1 MQCRTILALSPCCL
15 GSLAVLSGLLVGC
28 QDKTPTPPDK
38 EEIMEAAAKPQ
49 SPVPQDAAIEIARQY
64 VEATKQWPETD
75 FHLEFLRQEGT
86 AESPIM
92 VIDAVH
98 HDDLRSD
105 QKGGGKSV
113 QLHVDLRENRV
124 AKELAYQ

>member
-1 MQCRTILALSPCCL
+1 MHCRTIIALSPCCL
-15 GSLAVLSGLLVGC
+15 CSLAVLSGLLLGC
-28 QDKTPTPPDK
+28 QKTTPTPQEK
-38 EEIMEAAAKPQ
+38 EGIVEDAAKPK
-49 SPVPQDAAIEIARQY
+49 SLSPQDAAIEVARAY
-64 VEATKQWPETD
+64 VNATKQWPETE

-86 AESPIM
+86 AESPVM

-113 QLHVDLRENRV
+113 QIHVDMKERRV